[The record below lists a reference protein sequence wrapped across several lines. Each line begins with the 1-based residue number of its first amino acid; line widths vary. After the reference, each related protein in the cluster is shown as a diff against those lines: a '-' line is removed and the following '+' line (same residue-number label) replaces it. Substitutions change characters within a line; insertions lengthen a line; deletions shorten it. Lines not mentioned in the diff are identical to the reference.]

1 MDAHLSEQQKTLAKY
16 IFAYQDLLFS
26 PRSHINGSDILL
38 IVNAHV
44 MNHILK
50 YDFMDTPFATIDSRT
65 DRSQNQEY
73 HFEKQYSAVTIKS

>member
-1 MDAHLSEQQKTLAKY
+1 VKLRPKLYKELSELLKVPAGDNMDAHLSELQKTVAKY

-26 PRSHINGSDILL
+26 PRSHTNGTDVLS

-50 YDFMDTPFATIDSRT
+50 YTLP
-65 DRSQNQEY
+65 
-73 HFEKQYSAVTIKS
+73 